1 MTYKVIE
8 FPPRKNNCTEPTSQS
23 PQAYTMT
30 DMLEC
35 LDAMKALIVESYA
48 EGGSRPMGVTIS
60 VTLRNADHDLESYSA
75 YCTNEKHSVLGSLEV
90 LKHRILTGDKP

>member
-1 MTYKVIE
+1 MTDKVIE
-8 FPPRKNNCTEPTSQS
+8 FPSRKNNCTEPTSQS

-35 LDAMKALIVESYA
+35 LDAMKALIMESYA
-48 EGGSRPMGVTIS
+48 DGSRPMGVAIS